1 MPRLDP
7 VNARGWRRAATLAL
21 YVGSSATRALAE
33 PAPPAFS
40 RLEHLDRL
48 IASAEFAS
56 AESEA
61 NALLDTGTLV
71 LGGVVRVHI
80 DLGVI
85 AAARGDRAQA
95 LEQFRWALRLQQN
108 TSLGAAVGPNITAL
122 FDEAARDVAKEEP
135 LAPAL
140 ELTRTG
146 GTLALVARLSGSG
159 DGLVASVRVRGV
171 GVERVF
177 SWQRPSEPLS
187 ASWEIGAQSCGAFE
201 ASVLDRHDNV
211 LWPAFAQLPAC
222 APAPAAPAPT
232 PKPRAEAAPPARAPA
247 PAPVEPSS
255 RLTTPVWIGIA
266 STTALT
272 AATIG
277 LGIAALNQRSDY
289 QEVLYDP
296 TVPID
301 QKWALREDALAAEHR
316 ATVCGAVAV
325 AAAGAT
331 AAVFFLSPPKSQVRA
346 AATWSHSTAGLR
358 LDASF

>member
-1 MPRLDP
+1 

-21 YVGSSATRALAE
+21 YVGSTATRALAE
-33 PAPPAFS
+33 PAPPAFA

-56 AESEA
+56 AQSEA
-61 NALLDTGTLV
+61 DALLATGTLA

-95 LEQFRWALRLQQN
+95 LEQFRWALRLQPN
-108 TSLGAAVGPNITAL
+108 TALGAAVGPNITAL
-122 FDEAARDVAKEEP
+122 FDEAARDVAEEEP

-146 GTLALVARLSGSG
+146 GTLALVARLAGSG
-159 DGLVASVRVRGV
+159 DGLVGSVHVRGA

-177 SWQRPSEPLS
+177 PWQRPSDPLS
-187 ASWEIGAQSCGAFE
+187 ESWELGARSCGAFE
-201 ASVLDRHDNV
+201 ASVLDTHGNV
-211 LWPAFAQLPAC
+211 LWPAFARLTAC
-222 APAPAAPAPT
+222 TPAAPMLT
-232 PKPRAEAAPPARAPA
+232 PASQPRTEAAAPA
-247 PAPVEPSS
+247 KAPVPPPVEPSS

-289 QEVLYDP
+289 QDVLYDP
-296 TVPID
+296 NVPID
-301 QKWALREDALAAEHR
+301 RKWSLREDALAAEHR

-325 AAAGAT
+325 AAAGVT
-331 AAVFFLSPPKSQVRA
+331 AAVFFLNPPKSQVRA

-358 LDASF
+358 VDASF